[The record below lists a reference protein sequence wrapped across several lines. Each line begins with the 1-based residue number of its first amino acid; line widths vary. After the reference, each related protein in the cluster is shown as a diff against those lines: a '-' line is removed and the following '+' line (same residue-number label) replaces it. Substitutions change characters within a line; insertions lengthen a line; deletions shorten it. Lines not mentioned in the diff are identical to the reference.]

1 MIVILW
7 KNTYSYK
14 RHIHTEQLSLGR
26 RLLLLLIG
34 IIGISRDFQTY
45 TVELQ
50 IFSYLYSFSFKAMSS
65 LRNYKFSQIKTH

>member
-14 RHIHTEQLSLGR
+14 RHTHTEQLSLGR